1 MALDFHSLDDKK
13 YLFELNDNKYNNLV
27 MIFKEFKHRTG
38 IFIDQ
43 YSDAIITVENQ
54 LLLLKIIDQYIE
66 KTNLNQDKQKTVDIL
81 EIRGLLAYFSSHK
94 VGLSLLGD

>member
-1 MALDFHSLDDKK
+1 MALDFHTLDDKK

-27 MIFKEFKHRTG
+27 MIFHEFKHRTG

-43 YSDAIITVENQ
+43 YRDAIITVENQ

-66 KTNLNQDKQKTVDIL
+66 KTNLNLDKQKTVDVL
-81 EIRGLLAYFSSHK
+81 EMRGLLAYFSSHK
-94 VGLSLLGD
+94 IGLSLLGD